1 MVKKIAIIGG
11 AALLIIIAIVV
22 YIYQQSAYPTN
33 ESDMKQFIANGGS
46 PDKLLLT
53 AIDENNVEMAQYAI
67 SHGAN
72 VNALDSNYSD
82 SAGKSDFENTPL
94 RIALFHGQ
102 TCGNVAKVLI
112 THGANVDYVDEAGES
127 NLMFC
132 TRTGDLALSSL
143 LLNYGADPDYMN
155 EDGESALSHAVS
167 GEDNDPANAL
177 KIVELLLDHG
187 AKVTDKAVQNALYLD
202 GILASSQFP
211 AAREMLE
218 NAYET
223 GTIETIKVDKPLK
236 YAFIHGETVANDYL
250 SSQSAISKKD
260 FKILQA
266 CAAADNSSAIKDY
279 LKKGGDVNRTD
290 SYGNTLLMVAAA
302 CDANRTVKLLLKY
315 GADSSLMNS
324 EGESADVMARKYGK
338 TNSAMLILY
347 ERGRK

>member
-1 MVKKIAIIGG
+1 MVKKFAIIGG

-132 TRTGDLALSSL
+132 
-143 LLNYGADPDYMN
+143 
-155 EDGESALSHAVS
+155 
-167 GEDNDPANAL
+167 
-177 KIVELLLDHG
+177 
-187 AKVTDKAVQNALYLD
+187 
-202 GILASSQFP
+202 
-211 AAREMLE
+211 
-218 NAYET
+218 
-223 GTIETIKVDKPLK
+223 
-236 YAFIHGETVANDYL
+236 
-250 SSQSAISKKD
+250 
-260 FKILQA
+260 
-266 CAAADNSSAIKDY
+266 DY
-279 LKKGGDVNRTD
+279 LKKGGGVNRTD